1 MLSLKM
7 KKFTILKK
15 KIMVQNIVRKLV
27 NRRRR
32 VLAYL
37 YIATQGQVFILCC
50 KRFLFSIHNRT
61 SHGIY
66 RKAKYRISDIAEC
79 PISLDNIRGS
89 LQLL

>member
-1 MLSLKM
+1 
-7 KKFTILKK
+7 
-15 KIMVQNIVRKLV
+15 MVQNIVRKLV

-66 RKAKYRISDIAEC
+66 RKAKYEC